1 MSLAISVFGEETDE
15 GIARVG
21 EITSVIAVERP
32 DVWFD
37 VGRVSSS
44 DSGTKEE
51 FESARPV
58 HRLRGFALYCEHE
71 GRAPTAEEAAAGYP
85 LLESLYDGKIRTE
98 WYPHL
103 VDHADDDGY
112 YIPADF
118 SQPVNAFIDGE
129 VMSIGSAH
137 RLLAELKSIERF
149 MNGGDEETF
158 ALERLAWTVLRDMA
172 QKAVEKN
179 LVIRFRLTN
188 PDFE

>member
-37 VGRVSSS
+37 VGRVSAS
-44 DSGTKEE
+44 DNGTKEE

-85 LLESLYDGKIRTE
+85 LLESLYDGKIRTQ

-118 SQPVNAFIDGE
+118 SEPVNAFVDGE

-149 MNGGDEETF
+149 MNDDEAF
-158 ALERLAWTVLRDMA
+158 ALERSCWGALKKLAEASVA
-172 QKAVEKN
+172 KN
-179 LVIRFRLTN
+179 LVIRFRMTN